1 MPLGVLQT
9 LVKSSG
15 QAEVEIMSDEMKK
28 SICKS
33 KAYGETAEKTAEM
46 HGCTV
51 EEVKAIWAEMP
62 EKIAEYKQFLAEMG
76 AM

>member
-1 MPLGVLQT
+1 
-9 LVKSSG
+9 
-15 QAEVEIMSDEMKK
+15 MSEQMIK

-51 EEVKAIWAEMP
+51 EEVYEIWKNNTERIDKYTDILGGGAIE
-62 EKIAEYKQFLAEMG
+62 
-76 AM
+76 

>member
-1 MPLGVLQT
+1 MVKAEISEQT
-9 LVKSSG
+9 V
-15 QAEVEIMSDEMKK
+15 K

-33 KAYGETAEKTAEM
+33 AAYGETAEKTAEM

-51 EEVKAIWAEMP
+51 DEVKAIWAEMP
-62 EKIAEYKQFLAEMG
+62 EKIAEYKQFLCEMG

>member
-1 MPLGVLQT
+1 
-9 LVKSSG
+9 
-15 QAEVEIMSDEMKK
+15 MSEQMIK

-46 HGCTV
+46 HGVTPEQV
-51 EEVKAIWAEMP
+51 QQIWNDHP
-62 EKIAEYKQFLAEMG
+62 DKIAEYKQFLAEMG

>member
-1 MPLGVLQT
+1 
-9 LVKSSG
+9 
-15 QAEVEIMSDEMKK
+15 MSEQMIK

-51 EEVKAIWAEMP
+51 EEVYEIWKNNTERIDKYTNILGGGNV
-62 EKIAEYKQFLAEMG
+62 E
-76 AM
+76 